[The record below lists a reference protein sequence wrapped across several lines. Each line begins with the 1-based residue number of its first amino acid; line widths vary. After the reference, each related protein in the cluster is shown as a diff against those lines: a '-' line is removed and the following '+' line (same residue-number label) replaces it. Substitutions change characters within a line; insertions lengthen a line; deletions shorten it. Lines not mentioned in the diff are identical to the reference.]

1 MKKLLIIALMLLP
14 FAAMSQKK
22 PHTGAAYKA
31 TYSSNWVMAG
41 SSYSNKV
48 LACWK
53 DFEDNSIDKH
63 QSWFADTLT
72 VMFADSKA
80 KKGKAENLADVKK
93 FRSSLKDYKV
103 SVRAWISMKS
113 VDKGDNLVCI
123 WGNESYTGGDGKK
136 VDHGL
141 HEVWVFNKAGK
152 IATIVQY
159 TRVAE

>member
-22 PHTGAAYKA
+22 SHAGAAYKA

-53 DFEDNSIDKH
+53 DFENNTLDKH
-63 QSWFADTLT
+63 ASFFADTLS

-80 KKGKAENLADVKK
+80 KKGKAENLADIKK
-93 FRSSLKDYKV
+93 FRGSLKNYKV

-123 WGNESYTGGDGKK
+123 WGEESYTGSDGKK

-141 HEVWVFNKAGK
+141 HEVWVFNKDAK
-152 IATIVQY
+152 ITTIVQFS
-159 TRVAE
+159 RVAE

>member
-1 MKKLLIIALMLLP
+1 MIIALMLLS
-14 FAAMSQKK
+14 FAAMSQKS
-22 PHTGAAYKA
+22 HMGAAYKA

-53 DFEDNSIDKH
+53 DFENNTLDKH
-63 QSWFADTLT
+63 AAWYADTLT

-93 FRSSLKDYKV
+93 FRSSIKDYKV

-123 WGNESYTGGDGKK
+123 WGEESYTGGDGKK
-136 VDHGL
+136 VAHGL
-141 HEVWVFNKAGK
+141 HEVWVFNKDGK
-152 IATIVQY
+152 ISTIVQFA
-159 TRVAE
+159 RVAE